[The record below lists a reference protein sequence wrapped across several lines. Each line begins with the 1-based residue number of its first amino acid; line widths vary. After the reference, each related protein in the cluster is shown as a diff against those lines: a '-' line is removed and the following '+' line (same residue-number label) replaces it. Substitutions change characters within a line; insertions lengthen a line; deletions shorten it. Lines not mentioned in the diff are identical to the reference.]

1 MRSPTLLKSS
11 LIFFLSFPFLC
22 SALPNLS
29 IEPENPIAGEP
40 ISLHYVGCEPP
51 FPHVDSGDL
60 FYTEQTDNL
69 IQFVGFFTFSPP
81 ICSNPI
87 THTYDLGAFEAGDYE
102 LEVYLLLA
110 IETLPVN
117 FDIWTPNEIL
127 SFAVSPPPRPV
138 PTMNFMGLGLLI
150 LLMLSFAPFVGRKK
164 S

>member
-11 LIFFLSFPFLC
+11 LIFFLFFPFLC

-87 THTYDLGAFEAGDYE
+87 THTYDLGAFEAGDYS

-110 IETLPVN
+110 NLNLPINLDTRPPNETLPIV
-117 FDIWTPNEIL
+117 I
-127 SFAVSPPPRPV
+127 AAPPKPV
-138 PTMNFMGLGLLI
+138 PTFNKSGLLLLI
-150 LLMLSFAPFVGRKK
+150 LFLLTHTLLYKRKSK
-164 S
+164 